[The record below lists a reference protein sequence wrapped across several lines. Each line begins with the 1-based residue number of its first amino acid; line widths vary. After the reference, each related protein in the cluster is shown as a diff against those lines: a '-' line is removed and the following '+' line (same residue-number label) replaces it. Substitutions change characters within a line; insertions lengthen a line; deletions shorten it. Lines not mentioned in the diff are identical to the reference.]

1 MSRQFAG
8 DYDTFMS
15 TLEEQE
21 QNQMKK
27 YNKEQV
33 DIAKMKE
40 YVARFGHGSR
50 KLAKQ
55 GKSKEKILNKRLA
68 EGMTEAVWR
77 EKTVFKIVNR

>member
-1 MSRQFAG
+1 
-8 DYDTFMS
+8 MS